1 MLASGPVNSAPSLW
15 PRTAHAGRP
24 QPGISRV
31 EGSSLDDGVTVWSS
45 GQVQVE
51 ALAGAPTPTGAA
63 CLRNAQ
69 DYAHNVPLEAAET
82 QGTRP

>member
-1 MLASGPVNSAPSLW
+1 MMG
-15 PRTAHAGRP
+15 HG
-24 QPGISRV
+24 Q
-31 EGSSLDDGVTVWSS
+31 SS

-63 CLRNAQ
+63 CVRNAQ
-69 DYAHNVPLEAAET
+69 DYAHNAPLEAAET